1 MKFETKS
8 EKETYNLGKKIA
20 GQIKGGEVLALT
32 GNLGAGKT
40 VFTKGLA
47 AGLGVKQIITS
58 PTFVIMKVYKI
69 KNQKSAI
76 KNFIHIDC
84 YRVGDP
90 ESIKAIGALEYFGRA
105 DSVVLVEWAE
115 RISKII
121 PSEAI
126 KINLSINKR
135 FGRKIEISVKLAKK

>member
-1 MKFETKS
+1 MSIKINTKS
-8 EKETYNLGKKIA
+8 EKETYLLGKKIA
-20 GQIKGGEVLALT
+20 KKLKGGEVLALA

-40 VFTKGLA
+40 IFTKGLA

-90 ESIKAIGALEYFGRA
+90 DSIEAIGALEYFGQKET
-105 DSVVLVEWAE
+105 VVLIEWAE
-115 RISKII
+115 KIKHI
-121 PSEAI
+121 LPKKTI
-126 KINLSINKR
+126 KIKIVIKGANKR
-135 FGRKIEISVKLAKK
+135 IINFN